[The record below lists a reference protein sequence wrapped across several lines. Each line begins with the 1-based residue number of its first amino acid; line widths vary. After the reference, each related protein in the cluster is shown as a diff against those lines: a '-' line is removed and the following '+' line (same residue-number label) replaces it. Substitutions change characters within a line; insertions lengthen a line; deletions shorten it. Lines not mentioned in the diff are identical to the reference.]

1 MANTACWYQTQ
12 LPDIVIQSILEEA
25 KTVDDS
31 TFTDSRVNIK
41 GEGTLDSDIRKGK
54 NCWID
59 TTHWI
64 GGFIWHYVMR
74 TNRENFLYDISHI
87 QYNNIQFSRYEE
99 GDFYTWHLDQDVK
112 SMISSDQ
119 EVRKLSFSLQLSKDE
134 DYVGGNLEF
143 TDVDNETFI
152 APRDRGCLIIFDSR
166 TIHRVSPV
174 ESGVRE
180 SLVGWVVGPRWK

>member
-31 TFTDSRVNIK
+31 AFTDSRINVK
-41 GEGTLDSDIRKGK
+41 DEGTLDSNIRKSK

-87 QYNNIQFSRYEE
+87 QYNNIQFSRYEA

-134 DYVGGNLEF
+134 DYVGGNL
-143 TDVDNETFI
+143 
-152 APRDRGCLIIFDSR
+152 
-166 TIHRVSPV
+166 
-174 ESGVRE
+174 
-180 SLVGWVVGPRWK
+180 

>member
-12 LPDIVIQSILEEA
+12 LPDNIIQSILEEV
-25 KTVDDS
+25 KTVNDS
-31 TFTDSRVNIK
+31 AFTDSRINVT

-87 QYNNIQFSRYEE
+87 QYNNIQCSRYEK
-99 GDFYTWHLDQDVK
+99 GDYYNWHTDQD
-112 SMISSDQ
+112 ISTIVSPDQ
-119 EVRKLSFSLQLSKDE
+119 EVRKLSFSLQLSNE
-134 DYVGGNLEF
+134 YDYVGGNLEF
-143 TDVDNETFI
+143 TDVDKVMYT

-166 TIHRVSPV
+166 TIHRVSQV
-174 ESGVRE
+174 ESGIRE